1 MSYPT
6 SRGLLG
12 NTILLLILMFSSNA
26 VASVTRSDLTAAYIY
41 RLAENIQWPNSA
53 GISEY
58 RIHIV
63 DTNRNTSQA
72 LKTLTRGKRLHGR
85 PLVVTQSRSTS
96 VPQGVHIVYL
106 APSRSSAFSDV
117 LRQVQNKHI
126 LLVSDGVDNKRQ
138 ISINLFETTSKQVQ
152 FEINK
157 ANIINQNLG
166 VNPDII
172 LLGGTEIDVAQL
184 YREGQ
189 RQLVKLE
196 QQLKDL
202 DAKRITLQKSAEQ
215 ATKESQLLAKNLD
228 EQKKAVAIE
237 HQKLQ
242 KAEEEALRQ
251 QADLARQQSELQ
263 RQSALIGQQEKDI
276 NIAGQRLKEAESK
289 YLQQQKNL
297 ESQQKLVLRLKLA
310 IQDEQQRYRDVLDH
324 TEELKAQIENQ
335 EQLVSEKLQK
345 YEQLSEKVQ
354 QQESALVEQENK
366 IRERAET
373 IQQQDATINKQVN
386 QLEQQEDTIVTQQN
400 YLIGMGIA
408 FVFGV
413 IQAFFILLNYRAK
426 QKANQQLSQQNL
438 VLEETTKQLTQ
449 ANKAAE
455 QANLSKTVFL
465 TTMSHEL
472 RTPLNAILGFSQLM
486 QRDTSLTGPNK
497 EKLGIINSSGEHLL
511 ELINDVLELSKIEAG
526 RIVLNISTFDLHRM
540 LNELESIFRGRL
552 EESQVEL
559 KFERDKRV
567 PQYIK
572 ADQGR
577 LRQILINL
585 LGNAIKFT
593 EHGEISV
600 KTTFSESGASD
611 QSIRLY
617 FDVSD
622 TGVGIDEQD
631 FGKIFTPFE
640 QAADGAQKEGSTG
653 LGLSISQRFAQ
664 LMGGDITFSSQKDVG
679 STFSVAIKA
688 EEGQQSEVE
697 ANQLLPTVESLA
709 PDQGDIRVLVVD
721 DYFTNRLM
729 LNKMLANV
737 GFEVREAADGKQ
749 AIDVF
754 KEWHPQL
761 ILLDVKMPVMDG
773 TEVTKIIK
781 SMPEGKD
788 VVIIVVSA
796 SVFEEQKKHILELGA
811 SAYINKPVRED
822 VLFTEI
828 QHHLG
833 VSYLYQ
839 QQAEEHTTHK
849 LTRYDIA
856 QLPPDFRHKF
866 YQAIQV
872 GDVAQLGKLAKAAS
886 QYAPDIGNGLQAMV
900 DNFELNSM
908 QVLFEQDNEMNGGGD
923 NG

>member
-1 MSYPT
+1 MSYPM

-12 NTILLLILMFSSNA
+12 ITILLIILIVSPYT
-26 VASVTRSDLTAAYIY
+26 VASVNRSDLTAAYIY

-53 GISEY
+53 RISEY

-72 LKTLTRGKRLHGR
+72 LITLTRGKRLHGR
-85 PLVVTQSRSTS
+85 RLVVTQSRSTS

-106 APSRSSAFSDV
+106 SPSRSSSFSDV

-138 ISINLFETTSKQVQ
+138 ISINLFENTSKQVQ

-202 DAKRITLQKSAEQ
+202 EAKRIALHKSAEQ
-215 ATKESQLLAKNLD
+215 SRKASQLLAKNLE

-242 KAEEEALRQ
+242 NAESEAI
-251 QADLARQQSELQ
+251 RQQSELLSQQNELQ
-263 RQSALIGQQEKDI
+263 RQSALIGKLGKDI
-276 NIAGQRLKEAESK
+276 EVAGQRFQQAEAK
-289 YLQQQKNL
+289 YLLQQKSL
-297 ESQQKLVLRLKLA
+297 ESQQKLVLRLKVA
-310 IQDEQQRYRDVLDH
+310 IQDEQQRYRDVLQD
-324 TEELKAQIENQ
+324 TEELKAQIKNQ
-335 EQLVSEKLQK
+335 EKLVSEKLQK
-345 YEQLSEKVQ
+345 YEQLTEKVQ
-354 QQESALVEQENK
+354 QQQSALVEQENK
-366 IRERAET
+366 IRERAAT
-373 IQQQDATINKQVN
+373 IQEQDATINQQVS
-386 QLEQQEDTIVTQQN
+386 QLEQQKDTIVTQQN
-400 YLIGMGIA
+400 YIIGMGIA
-408 FVFGV
+408 FIFGV
-413 IQAFFILLNYRAK
+413 IQAFFIFLNYRAK
-426 QKANQQLSQQNL
+426 QKANKQLSQQNL
-438 VLEETTKQLTQ
+438 VLEETTKQLIE

-486 QRDTSLTGPNK
+486 QRDTSLNDSNK

-526 RIVLNISTFDLHRM
+526 RIVLNTSTFDLHRM
-540 LNELESIFRGRL
+540 LNELENIFRGRL
-552 EESQVEL
+552 EQSEVVL
-559 KFERDKRV
+559 TFVRDDQV

-593 EHGEISV
+593 KRGEILLKV
-600 KTTFSESGASD
+600 TLGNSGDCD
-611 QSIRLY
+611 QSVRLY
-617 FDVSD
+617 FDVAD
-622 TGVGIDEQD
+622 TGIGIYEQD

-640 QAADGAQKEGSTG
+640 QAADGAQQEGSTG

-664 LMGGDITFSSQKDVG
+664 LMGGDITFSSQRGVG
-679 STFSVAIKA
+679 STFSVVIKVRV
-688 EEGQQSEVE
+688 GQQSDVE
-697 ANQLLPTVESLA
+697 ASQLLPTVESLA
-709 PDQGDIRVLVVD
+709 PGQEDIRVLVVD

-737 GFEVREAADGKQ
+737 GFKVREAADGKQ
-749 AIDVF
+749 AIQVF

-773 TEVTKIIK
+773 TKVTEIIK

-828 QHHLG
+828 QQHLG
-833 VSYLYQ
+833 VTYLYQ
-839 QQAEEHTTHK
+839 QQTEAHCTHK
-849 LTRYDIA
+849 LTKHDIA
-856 QLPPDFRHKF
+856 QLPIGFRQKF

-872 GDVAQLGKLAKAAS
+872 GDVAQLAKLATEAS
-886 QYAPDIGNGLQAMV
+886 HYEPDIGSALQAMV
-900 DNFELNSM
+900 DNFDLNSL
-908 QVLFEQDNEMNGGGD
+908 QVLFGGEDEISGGGN